1 MATEEEVNTAE
12 RLLEATENLIKAQK
26 AGLTEIKDLED
37 ALATARTAHNASI
50 AASEAALAAHK
61 AKIEEYVGEINNLR
75 TAQVNLS
82 ETMKDSLTADSE
94 SIEGVYN
101 KLKDTFSSLGSTL
114 GSVDA
119 ATVLPGEDWTTRSD
133 AEAKAVNDFVRAQLE
148 SDGITEK
155 AAEAAARAHAKA
167 VGLAERVHDAA
178 KKNLAIGEENNVSS
192 RDELN
197 LKIKLQEAELALN
210 LLREDGATAE
220 SAAIQQSIND
230 DIEKLAKMNK
240 DFAGGQLLVEQAL
253 DTVVGLSGGME
264 KFSQVISGGTEG
276 FKGMGKA
283 VQNFAKGGA
292 LAMLLKLADVLIS
305 VALEAD
311 KITSQFRGATGAG
324 DEFNETIIQG
334 GLANIAAGV
343 SMEDAAQAVGSLK
356 NEYKDFTYLSQQ
368 QANEVI
374 NTTTLLQKLGF
385 SFSTQ
390 SKIMQTATQTMG
402 MSVDES
408 QTLLLDLASTAR
420 SLGMDIETLGA
431 AFETNK
437 DFLIRFGED
446 GQEVFEELAVA
457 AKALGTDLG
466 TLVEVTEKFKT
477 FDGAAQSV
485 GRLNAILG
493 GPFLN
498 SMDML
503 NASYEDP
510 IEGIR
515 MLREG
520 FEQAGVA
527 VDDLQGAELE
537 AFASALGLSV
547 SKTKELLGSSEEQLE
562 IERMQAEEL
571 ATMAKETQDI
581 MTRLSN
587 SFKQVL
593 IEAKPIIDVIIGM
606 IDHLGTFANFIGE
619 STSGVRILTEAMFIL
634 AGVTA
639 VVTGG
644 LSLATAAG
652 AAAVVLGGAS
662 MAAGFSENDEVQKFA
677 KGGVVGNT
685 KARGGAVSIVGEEGP
700 EMIEMPVGTQVTT
713 APKTEQLTNAITKLI
728 DKLENTG
735 GQATQSIAVYIGQE
749 KIDEIVVAAMDSPAG
764 RSAFGPFTSV

>member
-311 KITSQFRGATGAG
+311 KVTSQFRGATGAG

-700 EMIEMPVGTQVTT
+700 EMIEMPV
-713 APKTEQLTNAITKLI
+713 
-728 DKLENTG
+728 
-735 GQATQSIAVYIGQE
+735 
-749 KIDEIVVAAMDSPAG
+749 
-764 RSAFGPFTSV
+764 